1 MERMVNLGVKEIKNL
16 ISTRNPYLLIDKVTE
31 IIPGTSARGYKC
43 LTANEW
49 FFPVHFPENPMMP
62 GMIQMEAL
70 LQMLSLT
77 VLAIDGNAGLPIRGI
92 AANNIRL
99 RERVAPGCKMFIE
112 SELLSFEDGIA
123 EGTARGIIN
132 DHEVC
137 SGSFTFRV
145 LKEIDKNK

>member
-1 MERMVNLGVKEIKNL
+1 MEKKINLGIKEIKNL
-16 ISTRNPYLLIDKVTE
+16 LSARNPYLLIDKATE
-31 IIPGTSARGYKC
+31 IIPRASAKGYKC

-62 GMIQMEAL
+62 GMIQMEVL

-92 AANNIRL
+92 IANNIRL
-99 RERVAPGCKMFIE
+99 RERVVPGCKMFIE
-112 SELLSFEDGIA
+112 SELLSFENGIA
-123 EGTARGIIN
+123 KGAARGIIN

-137 SGSFTFRV
+137 SGSFTFEI
-145 LKEIDKNK
+145 LKEIDKN